1 MPGEAEHTPA
11 RGKLQQGGATAMR
24 AASTGKCLLPALKFC
39 LPAPSSFTEAASN
52 EECFRRLQR
61 GLSSQTKASTEISML
76 SINTNIASL
85 IAQQNVSDTGSAL
98 NQAITRLSS
107 GKRINSAADDP
118 AGIAIASTLQTSIN
132 GLNQGVANA
141 NNAVSMVQTAGS
153 ALMQIQ
159 NALQSIY
166 QAADDALGPDNTSA
180 NMASYQKTVSQQIAE
195 VNRIASQTTFN
206 GLNLLNGTAGVLHV
220 QVGAAVGQTVSLD
233 LSQSLSAA
241 NLGGGYVQSG
251 NTLGTLNNLNLT
263 STGAENVSGQPGAIT
278 SINVMSNGA
287 GGFIYTDQNN
297 EVLSSTVAS
306 NLFTT
311 VTANGVTSLQLSSS
325 ATNGLNQGNEVS
337 AIAGAFSSTA
347 LSGTVFGT
355 ISGLNIDP
363 KTGEN
368 ETTPGTA
375 GVITSVTVE
384 ATGTG
389 GMLFLDQNGNQLS
402 NSAVKGLFSGT
413 GANLALNGKIENTF
427 DGESVAGGADVGGV
441 ATAAV
446 STADASGLV
455 STLGQI
461 NINNT
466 PTNVASIN
474 VSTTAG
480 ANLGLEIVNN
490 ALQTIAN
497 QLATLGSVQN
507 RFTSLATAQQAAST
521 NMSTAQSTIQ
531 DADFASESANL
542 SKAQVL
548 QQAGISVLAQANSQP
563 QQILKLLQ

>member
-1 MPGEAEHTPA
+1 
-11 RGKLQQGGATAMR
+11 
-24 AASTGKCLLPALKFC
+24 
-39 LPAPSSFTEAASN
+39 
-52 EECFRRLQR
+52 
-61 GLSSQTKASTEISML
+61 ML
-76 SINTNIASL
+76 SINTNVSSL
-85 IAQQNVSDTGSAL
+85 IAQNNVTNTGSAL
-98 NQAITRLSS
+98 TQAITRLSS

-132 GLNQGVANA
+132 GLNQGVSNA

-220 QVGAAVGQTVSLD
+220 QVGVNVGQTVSLD

-241 NLGGGYVQSG
+241 NLGGGYVQAG
-251 NTLGTLNNLNLT
+251 NTLGQLTGLNLNSDGSENT
-263 STGAENVSGQPGAIT
+263 SGTPGAIT
-278 SINVMSNGA
+278 SINVVSNGA
-287 GGFIYTDQNN
+287 GSFIFTDQNN
-297 EVLSSTVAS
+297 QVLSTTTS
-306 NLFTT
+306 NALFSQVTT
-311 VTANGVTSLQLSSS
+311 NGVTKLE
-325 ATNGLNQGNEVS
+325 LNN
-337 AIAGAFSSTA
+337 AAAGATGSGLISSNAVAAIKGAFTADSATA
-347 LSGTVFGT
+347 LSGQVYGT

-363 KTGEN
+363 STGTN

-375 GVITSVTVE
+375 GVITSVSVQADGNT
-384 ATGTG
+384 ANPGL
-389 GMLFLDQNGNQLS
+389 LFFDQNGNQLS
-402 NSAVKGLFSGT
+402 QTAVSGLFGGSASAPAT
-413 GANLALNGKIENTF
+413 LALAGTPENTF
-427 DGESVAGGADVGGV
+427 DGKAGSAGNVVATTGADVSGV
-441 ATAAV
+441 
-446 STADASGLV
+446 V

-461 NINNT
+461 NLNNT
-466 PTNVASIN
+466 PTSVANIN

-490 ALQTIAN
+490 ALATIAN
-497 QLATLGSVQN
+497 QLATLGSVQT
-507 RFTSLATAQQAAST
+507 RFTGLATAQQSAST

-531 DADFASESANL
+531 DADFASESAAM

>member
-1 MPGEAEHTPA
+1 
-11 RGKLQQGGATAMR
+11 
-24 AASTGKCLLPALKFC
+24 
-39 LPAPSSFTEAASN
+39 
-52 EECFRRLQR
+52 
-61 GLSSQTKASTEISML
+61 ML
-76 SINTNIASL
+76 SINSNISSL
-85 IAQQNVSDTGSAL
+85 IAQNNVTNTGSAL
-98 NQAITRLSS
+98 QNAITRLSS

-132 GLNQGVANA
+132 GLNQGVSNA

-166 QAADDALGPDNTSA
+166 QAADNALGPDNTSA

-206 GLNLLNGTAGVLHV
+206 GLNLLNGTAGIINV
-220 QVGAAVGQTVSLD
+220 QVGVNVGQTVSLD

-241 NLGGGYVQSG
+241 NLGGGYVQAG
-251 NTLGTLNNLNLT
+251 NTLGHLNGVNLNSDGSENT
-263 STGAENVSGQPGAIT
+263 SGKPGAIT
-278 SINVMSNGA
+278 SINVMSNGS

-297 EVLSSTVAS
+297 QVISSTAS
-306 NLFTT
+306 ANLFTT
-311 VTANGVTSLQLSSS
+311 TTNNGVTQLQLSTST
-325 ATNGLNQGNEVS
+325 TNGLSQANEIA
-337 AIAGAFSSTA
+337 AIGSAFSSSA

-363 KTGEN
+363 NSGTN

-384 ATGTG
+384 SNGNG
-389 GMLFLDQNGNQLS
+389 GMLFLDQNGNQLA
-402 NSAVKGLFSGT
+402 NSAVTGLFGTSSGA
-413 GANLALNGKIENTF
+413 GLALSGSIENTF
-427 DGESVAGGADVGGV
+427 DGEKGTAGAVTGGTPT
-441 ATAAV
+441 TA
-446 STADASGLV
+446 ADASGV
-455 STLGQI
+455 YSTLGQI
-461 NINNT
+461 NVNNT
-466 PTNVASIN
+466 PTNVAAID

-490 ALQTIAN
+490 ALATIAN
-497 QLATLGSVQN
+497 QLASLGSLQT
-507 RFTSLATAQQAAST
+507 RFSGLATAQQSAST
-521 NMSTAQSTIQ
+521 NMASAQSTIQ
-531 DADFASESANL
+531 DTDFAAETANL

>member
-1 MPGEAEHTPA
+1 
-11 RGKLQQGGATAMR
+11 
-24 AASTGKCLLPALKFC
+24 
-39 LPAPSSFTEAASN
+39 
-52 EECFRRLQR
+52 
-61 GLSSQTKASTEISML
+61 ML
-76 SINTNIASL
+76 SINSNISSL
-85 IAQQNVSDTGSAL
+85 IAQQNVTGSGSAL
-98 NQAITRLSS
+98 QQAITRLSS

-180 NMASYQKTVSQQIAE
+180 NMQSYQKTVQQQIAE

-206 GLNLLNGTAGVLHV
+206 GLNLLNGTAGILNV
-220 QVGAAVGQTVSLD
+220 QVGVNVGQTVKLD

-241 NLGGGYVQSG
+241 NLGGGYVQAG
-251 NTLGTLNNLNLT
+251 NTLGQLNGINLNSDGTENT
-263 STGAENVSGQPGAIT
+263 SGNPGAIT
-278 SINVMSNGA
+278 SINVMSNGS
-287 GGFIYTDQNN
+287 GGFIFTDQNN
-297 EVLSSTVAS
+297 QVLSTTASS
-306 NLFTT
+306 NLFSTVTT
-311 VTANGVTSLQLSSS
+311 NGVTQLQLNTGANDGLLQSNEVTGIKAAFTANG
-325 ATNGLNQGNEVS
+325 A
-337 AIAGAFSSTA
+337 TA

-363 KTGEN
+363 STGKD

-384 ATGTG
+384 SNGNK
-389 GMLFLDQNGNQLS
+389 GMLFYDQNGNQLS
-402 NSAVKGLFSGT
+402 NSAVNGLFGGT
-413 GANLALNGKIENTF
+413 ASVPSTLALPAAGVESTF
-427 DGESVAGGADVGGV
+427 DGETNAVGGV
-441 ATAAV
+441 AAS
-446 STADASGLV
+446 STADPSGV
-455 STLGQI
+455 TSTLGQI

-466 PTNVASIN
+466 PTNVAAID

-490 ALQTIAN
+490 ALATIAN
-497 QLATLGSVQN
+497 QLATLGSVQT
-507 RFTSLATAQQAAST
+507 RFSSLATAQQAAST
-521 NMSTAQSTIQ
+521 NMSSAQSTIQ
-531 DADFASESANL
+531 DADFASETANL

>member
-1 MPGEAEHTPA
+1 
-11 RGKLQQGGATAMR
+11 
-24 AASTGKCLLPALKFC
+24 
-39 LPAPSSFTEAASN
+39 
-52 EECFRRLQR
+52 
-61 GLSSQTKASTEISML
+61 ML
-76 SINTNIASL
+76 SINTNVSSL
-85 IAQQNVSDTGSAL
+85 IAQNNVTNTGSAL
-98 NQAITRLSS
+98 KEAITRLSS

-166 QAADDALGPDNTSA
+166 QAADDALGPDNTAA

-220 QVGAAVGQTVSLD
+220 QVGVNVGQTVSLD

-241 NLGGGYVQSG
+241 NIGGGYVQSG
-251 NTLGTLNNLNLT
+251 NTLGQLTNLNLNSDGSSNT
-263 STGAENVSGQPGAIT
+263 SGTPGAIT

-297 EVLSSTVAS
+297 QVLASGTSGTLFSTV
-306 NLFTT
+306 TT
-311 VTANGVTSLQLSSS
+311 GGVTSIELNSN
-325 ATNGLNQGNEVS
+325 ATSGLLASN
-337 AIAGAFSSTA
+337 AIKSIDGAFNTAGATA
-347 LSGTVFGT
+347 LTGTVFGT

-363 KTGEN
+363 ATGKD

-375 GVITSVTVE
+375 GVITSITVE
-384 ATGTG
+384 SDGNK
-389 GMLFLDQNGNQLS
+389 GMLFLDQNGNQIS
-402 NSAVKGLFSGT
+402 NNAVQGMFSNAGASNMSLVSAT
-413 GANLALNGKIENTF
+413 GVENTF
-427 DGESVAGGADVGGV
+427 DGKVGSTGGNSTT
-441 ATAAV
+441 ATA
-446 STADASGLV
+446 DKSGVV

-461 NINNT
+461 NQNNA
-466 PTNVASIN
+466 PTSVANIN
-474 VSTTAG
+474 VSTVAG
-480 ANLGLEIVNN
+480 ANLGLEVVNN
-490 ALQTIAN
+490 ALATIAN
-497 QLATLGSVQN
+497 QLATLGSVQT
-507 RFTSLATAQQAAST
+507 RFTGLATAQQAAST
-521 NMSTAQSTIQ
+521 NMSSAQSTIQ
-531 DADFASESANL
+531 DADFAAESANM